1 MPELPEVET
10 VRRDLEQQVLGAR
23 VVGVEVLRAKMVLS
37 GPEGLQALVGE
48 TLEEVRRRGKVL
60 ILRFSGGRTLLVH
73 FRMTGQLFPVP
84 GEAPL
89 PKHTRTVFGLAD
101 GRRLVH
107 ADLRTLGTLELVRT
121 SEEEDA
127 RGLLG
132 LGPDAYDAPP
142 TAEELW
148 RALRRRRAAI
158 KVVLLDQRVLA
169 GLGNI
174 YVAEALWRAGIDPRL
189 RGDRLTRRQAER
201 LHTAIGEVLEEAV
214 QWRGTT
220 VSDYRTGTGESGGF
234 QRRLGVYGRGG
245 EACLAEGCEGR
256 IARIVQ
262 AQRSTWYCPCCQG
275 RRRG

>member
-23 VVGVEVLRAKMVLS
+23 VSGVEVLRAKMVL
-37 GPEGLQALVGE
+37 GDPEGLQALVGQ

-60 ILRFSGGRTLLVH
+60 ILRFSGGCTLLVH

-84 GEAPL
+84 AEAP
-89 PKHTRTVFGLAD
+89 PPRHTRTVFHLAD
-101 GRRLVH
+101 GRRLIH

-121 SEEEDA
+121 SEEGNA
-127 RGLLG
+127 RGLVG
-132 LGPDAYDAPP
+132 LGPDAYEELPA
-142 TAEELW
+142 AEDLW
-148 RALRRRRAAI
+148 RALRRRRAAV

-174 YVAEALWRAGIDPRL
+174 YVAEALWRSGIDPRL
-189 RGDRLTRRQAER
+189 RCDRLTRRQAER
-201 LHTAIGEVLEEAV
+201 LHEAIRDVLEEAV

-220 VSDYRTGTGESGGF
+220 VSDYRTGTGESGAF

-262 AQRSTWYCPCCQG
+262 AQRSTWFCPHCQG
-275 RRRG
+275 TRR